1 MDQEYAIVTEKM
13 DKTILVL
20 KEELANIR
28 AGRANPHLLDKLV
41 VEYYG
46 TPTPVSQVANISIPG
61 QGKLSFNHGTA
72 SCCLQSKGNSCF
84 QYGVESEQ

>member
-46 TPTPVSQVANISIPG
+46 TPTTCQPGCEHQHFRAKAN
-61 QGKLSFNHGTA
+61 LSFSHGTA
-72 SCCLQSKGNSCF
+72 SCCLQSKGQF
-84 QYGVESEQ
+84 MLPIWV